1 MNFLR
6 FPLFLVGCL
15 ALCLVSCDDDDDD
28 ATPSDSKTT
37 SKQEVKEAY
46 ANLVFANYE
55 DSYNEAVKLQTA
67 VNAFL
72 AAPSEASLQAA
83 KDAWLAAREPYGQ
96 TEAFRFAG
104 GPIDD
109 EDGPEG
115 ALNAWP
121 LDESYI
127 DYTDNNGTV
136 LQGGIINDVSSYPTL
151 TKELL
156 ASLNEQGGEENVSIG
171 YHAIEFLLWGQDLG
185 NPSVKKAGERPY
197 TDFVVDGGTAQNQDR
212 RREYLKI
219 VTDLLL
225 EDLNSVKQE
234 WNPSSGAYRAKFLA
248 SDDDQALTEM
258 LTGIGVL
265 AKSELAGERI
275 FTAYDNKDQED
286 EHSCFSDNTHRDTR
300 LNAIG
305 VQNVYLGTYTR
316 VDGSKVSGKSLHDLL
331 SEVDATLASDVNSQ
345 LQAATS
351 AVDATAIPFD
361 FAISDD
367 STRPNILTAVQ
378 ELRTLGDK
386 FAEAGQ
392 KLGLIINTALPE

>member
-28 ATPSDSKTT
+28 ATPTGSTT
-37 SKQEVKEAY
+37 SKQEIKEAY

-55 DSYNEAVKLQTA
+55 DSYNEAVKLKTA
-67 VNAFL
+67 IDAFL
-72 AAPSEASLQAA
+72 ADPSKASLQAA
-83 KDAWLAAREPYGQ
+83 KDAWIAAREPYGQ

-127 DYTDNNGTV
+127 DYTDNNGTI
-136 LQGGIINDVSSYPTL
+136 LQGGIINNLGSYPTL

-185 NPSVKKAGERPY
+185 EPSAKKAGERPY
-197 TDFVVDGGTAQNQDR
+197 TDFVVDGGTAQNEDR

-219 VTDLLL
+219 ITDLLL
-225 EDLNSVKQE
+225 EDLNSVKEE
-234 WNPSSGAYRAKFLA
+234 WAPSSGAYRAKFLA
-248 SDDDQALTEM
+248 SDDDQALTEI

-316 VDGSKVSGKSLHDLL
+316 TDGSKVSGKSLHDLL

-367 STRPNILTAVQ
+367 STRPNILAAVRQ
-378 ELRTLGDK
+378 LQTLGDK

-392 KLGLIINTALPE
+392 KLGLIINTDLPE